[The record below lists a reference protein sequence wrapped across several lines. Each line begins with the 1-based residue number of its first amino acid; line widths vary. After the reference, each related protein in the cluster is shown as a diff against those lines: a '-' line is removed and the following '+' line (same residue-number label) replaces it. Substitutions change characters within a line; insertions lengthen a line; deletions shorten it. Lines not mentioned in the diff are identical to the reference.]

1 MATNVVESKP
11 AMEVV
16 ESKPAMEVM
25 EVISP
30 IATVVRITVIAA
42 KIAAGVLGYA
52 TTGAGRAQTTSTQ
65 VCRRCF
71 LISNHWRCGK
81 C

>member
-11 AMEVV
+11 TV
-16 ESKPAMEVM
+16 EVM

-30 IATVVRITVIAA
+30 IAIVVRITVIAA

-65 VCRRCF
+65 VCRKRF
-71 LISNHWRCGK
+71 LISNY
-81 C
+81 

>member
-1 MATNVVESKP
+1 MAANVAESKP
-11 AMEVV
+11 TVEVV
-16 ESKPAMEVM
+16 ESKSAMEVM

-42 KIAAGVLGYA
+42 KIAAGVPGYA

-65 VCRRCF
+65 VCRKCF
-71 LISNHWRCGK
+71 LISNYW
-81 C
+81 